1 MGLIARTPICGDCM
15 ASFGRD
21 REGPC
26 EAPGCSGHVSWEAA
40 FDALATTHRGAVAT
54 LTSVRVWAEIVR
66 DHNSDEHVRRHM
78 RMLLGLLDGEDPD
91 VFGGQ

>member
-40 FDALATTHRGAVAT
+40 FDALATTHRGAVGRIAALERELGCAIDALEGKPWTGWSTDTARDT
-54 LTSVRVWAEIVR
+54 LQGRAVGRER
-66 DHNSDEHVRRHM
+66 
-78 RMLLGLLDGEDPD
+78 
-91 VFGGQ
+91 